1 LPVLE
6 DTESEEYRQL
16 RERKKHAMENKNDLE
31 IFIGGVPYEMDEN
44 TLRGYFKDHDVNLFL
59 VRILK
64 DEKGFSKGIGFG
76 LCENR
81 EHFERA
87 IRLNGSRIADRT
99 IRIKLAD
106 QRKD

>member
-1 LPVLE
+1 MR
-6 DTESEEYRQL
+6 D
-16 RERKKHAMENKNDLE
+16 KKKFAMDNKHELE

-44 TLRGYFKDHDVNLFL
+44 SLRRFFLEGGVNLFL

-81 EHFERA
+81 DHFEKA
-87 IRLNGSRIADRT
+87 IRLNGSKIMDRT

>member
-1 LPVLE
+1 
-6 DTESEEYRQL
+6 
-16 RERKKHAMENKNDLE
+16 
-31 IFIGGVPYEMDEN
+31 MDEN
-44 TLRGYFKDHDVNLFL
+44 ILRSFFKENNVNLFL

-76 LCENR
+76 LCENK

-87 IRLNGSRIADRT
+87 IKLNGSRIMDRT

>member
-1 LPVLE
+1 
-6 DTESEEYRQL
+6 
-16 RERKKHAMENKNDLE
+16 MENKTDLE

-44 TLRGYFKDHDVNLFL
+44 SLRSFFKENNVNLFL

-76 LCENR
+76 LCENK
-81 EHFERA
+81 EHLSKA
-87 IRLNGSRIADRT
+87 IRLNGSKLMDRT
-99 IRIKLAD
+99 IRVKLAD